1 MKEIEQ
7 FLSIV
12 RETREKKG
20 INQIDIATHLG
31 ITQPSY
37 TNIESGKTSL
47 RVEIMFQIAKFLDI
61 NLELHINGRN
71 SANLDLD
78 KDIKE
83 LNAVKQEVENI
94 NSRISKL
101 FDLFNNKN
109 KR

>member
-1 MKEIEQ
+1 MKEIDN
-7 FLSIV
+7 FLITV

-20 INQIDIATHLG
+20 INQIEVAAHLG
-31 ITQPSY
+31 LTQPSY

-47 RVEIMFQIAKFLDI
+47 RVETMFQIAKFLDI
-61 NLELHINGRN
+61 DLELHINGRN
-71 SANLDLD
+71 SEYLESD

-94 NSRISKL
+94 NGRISKL
-101 FDLFNNKN
+101 FDLFNDKN